1 MSEGLKVCG
10 ELCNDAGFI
19 KVLGDVSGSIV
30 MKVGIANDSLT
41 YDRYRANLSLGT
53 VIYKRAESKGILG
66 FGAKA
71 GGYEPDRVG
80 TDILPPNYMVGSQNG
95 FMSSYRRIS
104 SDPDIVAVVIG
115 VAPKVRR
122 MSFTLPAF
130 QKEWLNYSEKV
141 EKPVF
146 VIGTGGDA
154 LRTSYIAFQG
164 KFEQLR

>member
-1 MSEGLKVCG
+1 MTEGLKLCG
-10 ELCNDAGFI
+10 ELCNDAAFS
-19 KVLGDVSGSIV
+19 KVLNAVSGDIV
-30 MKVGIANDSLT
+30 MLVGVANDPLT

-71 GGYEPDRVG
+71 GGYEADRVG
-80 TDILPPNYMVGSQNG
+80 TDVLPPNYMVGSQNG

-104 SDPDIVAVVIG
+104 LDPDIVAVVIG
-115 VAPKVRR
+115 VEPKVRR
-122 MSFTLPAF
+122 MSFTLPGF
-130 QKEWLNYSEKV
+130 QKKWLNYSAKV

-154 LRTSYIAFQG
+154 LRTSYLAFQG